1 MPHVFYGHGAH
12 RPTVAEL
19 PMLGSLFTDEN
30 LSQYASVCQHKPM
43 QKDLCKRS
51 KPGPKPP
58 IVDPQR
64 RRGYVEK
71 LLKKISERHGGKR
84 PDMIIA
90 AFADVSVYAVR
101 QWLSRGVARHHRQ
114 LVANLADVDLQELER
129 AHGEKTL

>member
-1 MPHVFYGHGAH
+1 M
-12 RPTVAEL
+12 
-19 PMLGSLFTDEN
+19 
-30 LSQYASVCQHKPM
+30 
-43 QKDLCKRS
+43 
-51 KPGPKPP
+51 
-58 IVDPQR
+58 
-64 RRGYVEK
+64 EK

-129 AHGEKTL
+129 AHGEKTY